1 MVRNIIIIVKEFEVI
16 LHVLVMIIV
25 SATLIAWMM

>member
-25 SATLIAWMM
+25 SATLIA